1 MNKLKRKGLSGR
13 LSALALSL
21 SMVAVLPSCGPA
33 DQEQFTRTGKV
44 MVIGKAN
51 PDDVSFWAD
60 VRNGALDAGEELSY
74 EVTFQSAENDND
86 VDMQKGFINDAIRD
100 NYDVIVIAPNS
111 LTELNEDL
119 DKATAKGIKIIN
131 INSACEYD
139 KVSCLIASS
148 DGAAASTAV
157 GAAVDIIR
165 NSSNG
170 KLAGAGRIGI
180 VGHTASTADARI
192 TVFKNALTNQILND
206 MQSNSTEAE
215 YIDAPNGER
224 LPTPNTA
231 AQLAVQ
237 AASKAGVHSEEI
249 TSRAMQAA
257 QEAAAALTEAG
268 VPGYDDWNGSGA
280 SGGGADGELIT
291 PEEASE
297 KAREA
302 ATAAGAPQQAI
313 EAAAQKAYE
322 EAAAAIEKAK
332 AEGKDVPES
341 GGSSD
346 DDEDEVDVSDLI
358 TPEEAAE
365 KARESATA
373 AGAPPQAIEAAAQ
386 QAY

>member
-33 DQEQFTRTGKV
+33 DQAQFTRTGKV

-206 MQSNSTEAE
+206 MQSNTTEPE
-215 YIDAPNGER
+215 YIDAPTGER

-237 AASKAGVHSEEI
+237 AASKAGVPSEEI
-249 TSRAMQAA
+249 TSRAIQAA

-268 VPGYDDWNGSGA
+268 VPGYDDWGGSGA
-280 SGGGADGELIT
+280 SGGGA
-291 PEEASE
+291 
-297 KAREA
+297 
-302 ATAAGAPQQAI
+302 
-313 EAAAQKAYE
+313 
-322 EAAAAIEKAK
+322 
-332 AEGKDVPES
+332 EGLRRSRCRYRK
-341 GGSSD
+341 G
-346 DDEDEVDVSDLI
+346 
-358 TPEEAAE
+358 
-365 KARESATA
+365 
-373 AGAPPQAIEAAAQ
+373 
-386 QAY
+386 